1 MLPPCLWFGRPV
13 DYCYPI
19 SPYLVYPLDHTRVFF
34 SRKSPACKWLN
45 AHHVFD
51 DGRLHRHISKED
63 STVQSSRL
71 YLRVLNRCTL
81 CAPLGRVNFAL
92 GVVFGSFVIVALFC
106 GWCVILWCCLG
117 LLVRVVFVLVNCE
130 CVDVCAVAFWACVVV
145 VGLCGVATINA
156 VEISCFSDCI
166 LCSG

>member
-81 CAPLGRVNFAL
+81 CAPFWGVELCTWCSVWFVCDCSIVLWVVCNF
-92 GVVFGSFVIVALFC
+92 VVLFGFVSA
-106 GWCVILWCCLG
+106 G
-117 LLVRVVFVLVNCE
+117 
-130 CVDVCAVAFWACVVV
+130 
-145 VGLCGVATINA
+145 
-156 VEISCFSDCI
+156 CFRF
-166 LCSG
+166 G